1 MLPSGGEHGT
11 VHRMLSL
18 FARGASR
25 AMLGFALIGAMP
37 VTGFAQS
44 AASAPGPWYE
54 RIQFGGDFRSR
65 YEGFYQDG
73 RTTRHRSRFRLRLRI
88 DSDINDDTHL
98 QIQIASGDPGTPVST
113 NQTFSS
119 FFRPKPFNLD
129 RANIVYN
136 PRSARALTLGMG
148 KFGFPLTR
156 TQMTWDDD
164 LNVEGGYE
172 QVAWRLTEKVGV
184 KLVALQ
190 TAVNE
195 VSSDQDSYML
205 AGYGEVSV
213 GFGSHTLQFSVA
225 DYGFGNVDQVAVGR
239 AFGPLKS
246 LLTNEV
252 ERDAVGNI
260 IGLVSDFNL
269 VDLIAQVEIDTGRS
283 GYPFRLLAD
292 LVRNTRAAS
301 DLDTGIWVEAEY
313 GGSRQP
319 HSYTVGYTYG
329 WIEQDAVLS
338 PFMFSDIPGT
348 GLQLHMITVA
358 YVPLPNLTL
367 DLTVHITKQFEVLA
381 GTSSSYLTRPHVAV
395 IVRF

>member
-1 MLPSGGEHGT
+1 MQIRTAVL
-11 VHRMLSL
+11 HRVLSL

-25 AMLGFALIGAMP
+25 AILGFAMVGAMP
-37 VTGFAQS
+37 VAGFAQGDDAEPRS
-44 AASAPGPWYE
+44 WYE
-54 RIQFGGDFRSR
+54 RIEFGGDFRSR

-73 RTTRHRSRFRLRLRI
+73 RTTRHRNRLRLRLRI

-129 RANIVYN
+129 RANIAYN
-136 PRSARALTLGMG
+136 PGGARALTLGIG
-148 KFGFPLTR
+148 KFGFPITR

-172 QVAWRLTEKVGV
+172 QVAWSPTERVGV

-190 TAVNE
+190 TVVNE

-213 GFGSHTLQFSVA
+213 AFGSHTLQVSVA

-239 AFGPLKS
+239 ATGPLRS
-246 LLTNEV
+246 LLTNQV
-252 ERDAVGNI
+252 ERDAAGAI
-260 IGLVSDFNL
+260 IGLVSDVNM
-269 VDLIAQVEIDTGRS
+269 VDVIAQAELDTGRE
-283 GYPFRLLAD
+283 GYPFRVLAD
-292 LVRNTRAAS
+292 VVRNIRAAS
-301 DLDTGIWVEAEY
+301 NLDTGIWFEAEY
-313 GGSRQP
+313 GGSRRP
-319 HSYTVGYTYG
+319 RSYTLGYTYG

-348 GLQLHMITVA
+348 NLQLHMITVA

-367 DLTVHITKQFEVLA
+367 DLTVHITKQLEVPV
-381 GTSSSYLTRPHVAV
+381 GTPNSYLIRPHVAV

>member
-1 MLPSGGEHGT
+1 MRERTAVLDGI
-11 VHRMLSL
+11 LSV
-18 FARGASR
+18 FACGAGR
-25 AMLGFALIGAMP
+25 AILGFAIIGATP
-37 VTGFAQS
+37 AAGVAQS
-44 AASAPGPWYE
+44 EDSEPRPWYE
-54 RIQFGGDFRSR
+54 RIEFGGDFRSR

-73 RTTRHRSRFRLRLRI
+73 RMARHRSRFRLRLRI

-113 NQTFSS
+113 NQTFSG

-136 PRSARALTLGMG
+136 PSGAPALTLGMG
-148 KFGFPLTR
+148 KFGFPVTR

-172 QVAWRLTEKVGV
+172 QLVWSPTETVGV

-195 VSSDQDSYML
+195 VKGDEDSYML

-213 GFGSHTLQFSVA
+213 AFGSHTLRLSVA
-225 DYGFGNVDQVAVGR
+225 DYGFGNVDQVSVGR
-239 AFGPLKS
+239 ATGPLTS
-246 LLTNEV
+246 ILTNQREL
-252 ERDAVGNI
+252 DADGGI
-260 IGLVSDFNL
+260 IGLVSDFNM
-269 VDLIAQVEIDTGRS
+269 VDVIARAEFATDRDR
-283 GYPFRLLAD
+283 YPLRVLAD
-292 LVRNTRAAS
+292 VVRNTRAAS
-301 DLDTGIWVEAEY
+301 DLDTGLWFEAEY
-313 GGSRQP
+313 GGSRAP
-319 HSYTVGYTYG
+319 RSYTLGYTFG

-348 GLQLHMITVA
+348 NLQLHMINAA
-358 YVPLPNLTL
+358 YVPLKNLTL
-367 DLTVHITKQFEVLA
+367 DLTMHFTKQLEVPA
-381 GTSSSYLTRPHVAV
+381 GTPNSYLTRPHVAV